1 MIRLAMATVHLE
13 RSGWHNST
21 LISSTDFYNHYDD
34 FDVSTQLE
42 GSARRYIVNRSLQIL
57 CFPKDDHNVCHI
69 PSEQILCN
77 TKLTGDHC
85 RTTTTSTSSSSSSS
99 SSASSNLASSTE
111 SLLPYPSPT
120 GCAGLA
126 ALGGDGATY
135 VTTNGIAYQL
145 YCGIVPLPIFY
156 NARSGDASII
166 NCLSSCDLD
175 PECGAAYFINEICYY
190 SETPESYQAGD
201 PETILAIRASSPDLY
216 PDLSSSS
223 SSSSSSSVEVPPVY
237 PVTTT

>member
-1 MIRLAMATVHLE
+1 M
-13 RSGWHNST
+13 
-21 LISSTDFYNHYDD
+21 
-34 FDVSTQLE
+34 
-42 GSARRYIVNRSLQIL
+42 
-57 CFPKDDHNVCHI
+57 CK
-69 PSEQILCN
+69 
-77 TKLTGDHC
+77 TKLTGNHL
-85 RTTTTSTSSSSSSS
+85 RTTTTTTSTSSSSS
-99 SSASSNLASSTE
+99 LASSTE
-111 SLLPYPSPT
+111 SFLPYPSPT

-126 ALGGDGATY
+126 TLGGDGATY
-135 VTTNGIAYQL
+135 VTSSGVAYQL

-175 PECGAAYFINEICYY
+175 PECGAAYLINEICYY

-201 PETILAIRASSPDLY
+201 PETILATRASSPDPY

-223 SSSSSSSVEVPPVY
+223 SSSSSSSVEIPPVY